1 MKCIVVDDE
10 PLAVEILESFC
21 NKTPYLK
28 LQAAFTDALQALH
41 YLLEH
46 PVDLM
51 FLDINMP
58 DLSGI
63 QLVKA
68 LEPKPLLVF
77 TTAYPQHAVTGF
89 ELDAV
94 DYLLKPI
101 AFDRFLKAVHKAR
114 QRKAAEKIEPS
125 TELKDL
131 DEATASSP
139 DVVFLKTGFRHQRM
153 NVSDILYLQSE
164 KNYVNF
170 ITAAK
175 RVMVL
180 ISMDQA
186 LAMLPPGK
194 FVRIHKS
201 YSVALDHIA
210 ELDKHSVYVH
220 QRELPIG
227 NTYRQALFQAIE
239 PSGPKPS

>member
-10 PLAVEILESFC
+10 PLAVEILEAYC
-21 NKTPYLK
+21 KKTPYLQ
-28 LQAAFTDALQALH
+28 LEGVFTDALQALH
-41 YLLEH
+41 HLLEH
-46 PVDLM
+46 SVDLM

-68 LEPKPLLVF
+68 LERKPLLVF

-101 AFDRFLKAVHKAR
+101 SFDRFLKAVHKAR
-114 QRKAAEKIEPS
+114 QRKNAEPTDKGPDPQVVLE
-125 TELKDL
+125 THVN
-131 DEATASSP
+131 SP
-139 DVVFLKTGFRHQRM
+139 EVVFLKSGYRHLRM
-153 NVSDILYLQSE
+153 IVADILYLQSE

-170 ITAAK
+170 VTAEK

-186 LAMLPPGK
+186 LAMLPQGK

-210 ELDKHSVYVH
+210 ELDKHSVHVH
-220 QRELPIG
+220 QRELPVG
-227 NTYRQALFQAIE
+227 DAYRQALFQAIE
-239 PSGPKPS
+239 PLGPKPS